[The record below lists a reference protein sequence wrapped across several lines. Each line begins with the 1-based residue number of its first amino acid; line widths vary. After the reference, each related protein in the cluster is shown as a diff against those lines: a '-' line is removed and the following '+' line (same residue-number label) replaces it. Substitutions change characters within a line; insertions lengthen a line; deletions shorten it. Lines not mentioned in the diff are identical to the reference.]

1 MSKQSDMRGGRARN
15 VNGRLRQVH
24 SDKHLQ
30 TVRHQYHQPVATG
43 RGDTHLGTIRKRTG
57 KSLTKLVRG

>member
-1 MSKQSDMRGGRARN
+1 MSQQSDMCGGRTRN
-15 VNGRLRQVH
+15 SDGRLRQVR

-30 TVRHQYHQPVATG
+30 TVRHQYQQPIASG

-57 KSLTKLVRG
+57 KSLTKLVRD